1 MAGVLLGTVCSYG
14 YRSFEIVFYTSRHL
28 VKGCAKKSMFR
39 IFRNVLVDA
48 LLCIVGTY
56 VIPKNMASFITWF
69 LYAIGMVAVSVF
81 TIVGVNYVV
90 EPDEFKE
97 LVLRVKGILRTK

>member
-1 MAGVLLGTVCSYG
+1 
-14 YRSFEIVFYTSRHL
+14 
-28 VKGCAKKSMFR
+28 MFR
-39 IFRNVLVDA
+39 IFRNVLVVA

>member
-1 MAGVLLGTVCSYG
+1 
-14 YRSFEIVFYTSRHL
+14 
-28 VKGCAKKSMFR
+28 MFR
-39 IFRNVLVDA
+39 IFRNVLVVA

-81 TIVGVNYVV
+81 GVNYVV